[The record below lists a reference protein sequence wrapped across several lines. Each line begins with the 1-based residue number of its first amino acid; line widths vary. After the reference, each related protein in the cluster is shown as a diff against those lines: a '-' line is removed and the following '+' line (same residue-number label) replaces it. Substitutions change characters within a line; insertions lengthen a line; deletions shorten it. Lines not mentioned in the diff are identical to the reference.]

1 MNSQTIAQPPKA
13 SNAFLESN
21 SLVAIVAFLLLVLI
35 AFIIILRSSVSLMSW
50 LFSPSRSPHLF
61 DGMVDSKHMMVIH
74 QDPSKPGA
82 VPIVRS
88 INQNDGI
95 EFTWSVWIYIDD
107 LQHNKGIFKHIFH
120 KGNDALK
127 TEGMNQGM
135 VFPNNAPGLYLAP
148 FKNDLVVVMNTFNKI
163 TEKVTVKD
171 VPLNKWLNV
180 ILRVENTTLDVYING
195 TIVKRHKLSGVPK
208 QNYGDVFVSM
218 NGGFNGYTSNLWYW
232 DYALG
237 TTKIQNIVDK
247 GPDMTMRGSDM
258 KESEP
263 RYFSMRWF
271 FNNVDST
278 SSGYGGI

>member
-1 MNSQTIAQPPKA
+1 MNNQTPQGSKG
-13 SNAFLESN
+13 FLESN
-21 SLVAIVAFLLLVLI
+21 SLVAIVAFLILLLI
-35 AFIIILRSSVSLMSW
+35 TFIIVLRMGVGFFSW

-61 DGMVDSKHMMVIH
+61 DGMIDSKHMMVIH

-82 VPIVRS
+82 IPIVRS

-107 LQHNKGIFKHIFH
+107 LLHNKGEHKHIFH
-120 KGNDALK
+120 KGNDQIK
-127 TEGMNQGM
+127 TNGPNSGL
-135 VFPNNAPGLYLAP
+135 VFPNNSPGLYIAP
-148 FKNDLVVVMNTFNKI
+148 FTNDLVVVMNTFNKI
-163 TEKVTVKD
+163 TEKVKIHD
-171 VPLNKWLNV
+171 IPLNKWLNI
-180 ILRVENTTLDVYING
+180 ILRVENTTLDVYVNG

-218 NGGFNGYTSNLWYW
+218 NGGFSGHTSNLWYW

-237 TTKIQNIVDK
+237 TTEIQHIVDK
-247 GPDMTMRGSDM
+247 GPDMTMKGTDM

-271 FNNVDST
+271 FNNIDST
-278 SSGYGGI
+278 GAGYGGI